1 MNVPVPGTGT
11 TRMTKRHAIQRARM
25 RCRNPEGV
33 PVPGTGTQV

>member
-11 TRMTKRHAIQRARM
+11 KRMTKRRSLQRSGM
-25 RCRNPEGV
+25 PSRNPEGV